1 MTPVDS
7 QHNEQTA
14 QQPSSRMCFVCGVH
28 NVAGLQI
35 RFFNDGSNACR
46 ADVVIGQQHQGYP
59 GVAHG
64 GIVATMLDEAMGRAA
79 MSGNTE
85 RFMFTAK
92 IEVRYRQHVPLDRP
106 LTLSA
111 RLEKDRGRVATAVA
125 ELRLEDGSVA
135 AEASGMLMEIPPQ
148 ELAKMES
155 ERLGWKVYP

>member
-1 MTPVDS
+1 
-7 QHNEQTA
+7 
-14 QQPSSRMCFVCGVH
+14 MCFVCGVE
-28 NVAGLQI
+28 NMAGLRL
-35 RFFNDGSNACR
+35 RFFDDGPKACR
-46 ADVVIGQQHQGYP
+46 AIVMIGQQHQGYP

-64 GIVATMLDEAMGRAA
+64 GIVAAMLDEAMGRAA

-106 LTLSA
+106 LTLVA
-111 RLEKDRGRVATAVA
+111 RLEKDRGRLATASA

-135 AEASGMLMEIPPQ
+135 AEASAMLAEVPPQ
-148 ELAKMES
+148 ELAGMEP